1 MSYCCEIEL
10 TPLSGYIYPDQGHGK
25 ILIYIDQYKSI
36 FLGQI
41 IGKSIFLQFFM
52 QCNYTISGKIKSII
66 WAGQYEFGQPKM
78 SAGFG
83 DVDNQ
88 LTKFLLASR
97 T

>member
-1 MSYCCEIEL
+1 MDHKFIFTY
-10 TPLSGYIYPDQGHGK
+10 QGHGK

-52 QCNYTISGKIKSII
+52 QCNHTTSGEIKSII
-66 WAGQYEFGQPKM
+66 WAGQYEFGQPKL

-83 DVDNQ
+83 NVDNQ
-88 LTKFLLASR
+88 QTNFPLTSQK

>member
-1 MSYCCEIEL
+1 MKSHDLYVSI
-10 TPLSGYIYPDQGHGK
+10 DQGHGK

-41 IGKSIFLQFFM
+41 IGKLIFLQFFI
-52 QCNYTISGKIKSII
+52 QCKYITLGKIKSII
-66 WAGQYEFGQPKM
+66 WAGQYEFGQPKL

-88 LTKFLLASR
+88 LTKFPLTSR
-97 T
+97 KT

>member
-1 MSYCCEIEL
+1 MIVQ
-10 TPLSGYIYPDQGHGK
+10 GQGHGK

-52 QCNYTISGKIKSII
+52 QCNYTTSGKIKSII
-66 WAGQYEFGQPKM
+66 WAGQYEFGQPKL

-88 LTKFLLASR
+88 LTKFPLTSR
-97 T
+97 KT